1 MRGSAARAPHATNLK
16 GDGPLSKRLL
26 RTVVVLACVALGSG
40 ASALASSAM
49 AHEVPNEANWHIHDG
64 TGPGPLAGSHHA
76 GLAFFPALFAQEGLV
91 YGTAEAPYVRCP
103 NATDKV
109 LLPNG
114 MHGTVTGAGVCMSD
128 AFILH
133 IRGGTDA
140 PAGWSTL
147 AGTTTHYLLTPIG

>member
-76 GLAFFPALFAQEGLV
+76 GLAFFPALFA
-91 YGTAEAPYVRCP
+91 
-103 NATDKV
+103 
-109 LLPNG
+109 
-114 MHGTVTGAGVCMSD
+114 
-128 AFILH
+128 
-133 IRGGTDA
+133 
-140 PAGWSTL
+140 
-147 AGTTTHYLLTPIG
+147 